1 MKRYL
6 TPVILILLGLAVV
19 YGAFLFGKHTKPA
32 GIPTPEE
39 GTAGILSLPQT
50 REVDLYFADLTGQ
63 RLSIE
68 RREVTG
74 ENREDLYERV
84 VEELLRGPVDE
95 TRLRTLPETTQ
106 VRTIYY
112 QNGTVWVDLDSA
124 VRDEHPGGTWTEVLA
139 VYSIVNTLVENF
151 PDVEE
156 VQILIE
162 GSESETLAGH
172 VDIRGPLMS
181 RLQLLAGD
189 WE

>member
-1 MKRYL
+1 MKRSFTL
-6 TPVILILLGLAVV
+6 LILILLVLAVAIA
-19 YGAFLFGKHTKPA
+19 AFLFGRRTRPA
-32 GIPTPEE
+32 APPTPEE
-39 GTAGILSLPQT
+39 GSAGILFLPQT
-50 REVDLYFADLTGQ
+50 REVDLYFADTAGQ

-74 ENREDLYERV
+74 ENREDLYEKV
-84 VEELLRGPVDE
+84 VEELLRGPADE
-95 TRLRTLPETTQ
+95 SRLRTLPETTQ

-112 QNGTVWVDLDSA
+112 REGTVWVDLDSA

-151 PDVEE
+151 PDVEQ

-172 VDIRGPLMS
+172 VDITGPLKS